1 MPLFQPEEE
10 ERKKISQH
18 SFFYILYI
26 YYIYITMHRFRIK
39 LQVLNKEIVN
49 RKMTRSRSG
58 LSQM

>member
-18 SFFYILYI
+18 SFFFNIL
-26 YYIYITMHRFRIK
+26 YIYITMQYRFRIK